1 MLVAG
6 NAAFHE
12 SLEKLNEEIICKILQ
27 YNNLSNNLRNLSEE
41 YMVVKGGVLGSL
53 TCWWREQTA
62 DKRDINMKSMVK

>member
-53 TCWWREQTA
+53 TC
-62 DKRDINMKSMVK
+62 